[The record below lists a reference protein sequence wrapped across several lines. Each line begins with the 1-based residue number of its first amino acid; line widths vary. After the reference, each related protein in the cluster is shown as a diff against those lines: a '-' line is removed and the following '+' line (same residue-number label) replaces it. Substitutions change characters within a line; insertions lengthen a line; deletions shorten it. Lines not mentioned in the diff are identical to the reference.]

1 MPQLDS
7 ASFFG
12 ANDVFRRDEYA
23 AAIGRAPSD
32 SVVSSMLAQQLRA
45 GNIARLTRDVFY
57 SVPEMGKAKGKWQ
70 PDHFLA
76 SSRLRKGGILAY
88 YSALD
93 LHGCA
98 YTVTNDVHVI
108 APGEPRT
115 FISPTGFWCRLLK
128 PPRGFDPADGVTTI
142 KLLGG
147 EVKVT
152 TLERTIVDLF
162 DRYNMAADIED
173 HFNSLDFVDSVDAM
187 ALVRYARALGKATVA
202 GLLGYWL
209 EREQEYLRGVPDAA
223 FDELRKMKP
232 SQPRYALG
240 TNPRGKLKTKV
251 AKGWNVIL
259 PRDII
264 ERGFE
269 GMYDPEHND
278 FEGF

>member
-1 MPQLDS
+1 MPQPDS

-12 ANDVFRRDEYA
+12 ANEVFRRDEYA
-23 AAIGRAPSD
+23 TAIGRAPSD

-45 GNIARLTRDVFY
+45 GNIMRLTRDVFF

-70 PDHFLA
+70 PERFLA

-98 YTVTNDVHVI
+98 YSVQSYIQVI
-108 APGEPRT
+108 APGDPGW
-115 FISPTGFWCRLLK
+115 FISPTFGCRFFK
-128 PPRGFDPADGVTTI
+128 PPRGFDPDDGVTTI
-142 KLLGG
+142 YRLGHP
-147 EVKVT
+147 VKIT

-162 DRYNMAADIED
+162 DRHDLVADIED

-187 ALVRYARALGKATVA
+187 ALVRYARSLGKATVA

-209 EREQEYLRGVPDAA
+209 EREQEYLGGVPGAA

-232 SQPRYALG
+232 PRPRYALG